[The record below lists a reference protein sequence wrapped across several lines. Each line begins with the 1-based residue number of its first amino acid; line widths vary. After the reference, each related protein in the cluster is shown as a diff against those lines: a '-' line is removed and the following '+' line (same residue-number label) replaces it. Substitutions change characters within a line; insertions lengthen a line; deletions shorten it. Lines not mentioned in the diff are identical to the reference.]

1 LPYFR
6 AQALSL
12 KTEPTATPGSGKPFI
27 FLLSAM
33 SKPTQ
38 TLFLLDAF
46 ALIYR
51 AHFAFIKAPRIT
63 TTGMNTSAVFGF
75 TNTLL
80 EVLKKEKPT
89 HLGVVFDTP
98 KPTFRHVQFEAY
110 KAQREAQP
118 EDITIAIP
126 YVKRLVDALNIPC
139 LHLDGYEADDVIG
152 TLAKKASREGF
163 EVFMMTPDKDY
174 GQLVEEHVYMYKPA
188 FMGKGVEKLG
198 VPEILD
204 KWQIERIEQVTDI
217 LGLMGDAVDNIPG
230 VPGVGEKTAQK
241 LIAQYGSIENL
252 IAHAGEVPGKLGE
265 KIRANTE
272 QALLSKQLA
281 TIHVE
286 VPIDFNPAAL
296 LCEEPDREKVST
308 LFEELEFRT
317 LRARVLGDDPVPVRF
332 AAASPAGQLDLF
344 GSASKTSGDIAAFE
358 SSTSQPASQ
367 VEALASVS
375 VKTIATTYHNYQTV
389 DTPELME
396 SLAYYLSQQ
405 EAFCFDTET
414 TSIDALDADLVGL
427 AFSYRPRE
435 AFYVPVP
442 PEREDAQQIVEIFRG
457 VLENESITK
466 IGQNLKYDLTVLQN
480 YGVEVGGPLADTMLA
495 HYLLEPEKR
504 HGMDR
509 LAAQYLNY
517 EPVAIEE
524 LIGKKGSK
532 QGNMRDVPIAEITEY
547 AGEDADITLQLHQI
561 LIPQLADKQAAKLFN
576 EVEMPLVRVL
586 SDMESE
592 GIRVDTEAL
601 AQMSGELDNDLRLLE
616 NDIFTTAGTEFNLNS
631 PKQLGE
637 VLFDKM
643 QLVKNP
649 KKTKTGQYATGEDI
663 LSDLEGEHE
672 IARKILD
679 YRELQKLKSTYVDA
693 LPTLINPRTGH
704 IHTSYNQA
712 VTATGR
718 LSSTNPNLQNIPI
731 RTARGREIRKAF
743 VPRSEEYLILSA
755 DYSQIELRIMAA
767 FSGDKSMIEAF
778 NQGRDIH
785 ATTASKV
792 FHVPLEEV
800 TSDMRRQ
807 AKSVNFGI
815 IYGISAFGLA
825 RNLGVSRGDASDII
839 KAYFEEFPAVKQYMD
854 NSIQKARECEYAET
868 ILGRR
873 RYLPDINSRNQTN
886 RNFAERNAI
895 NAPIQGSAADMIKL
909 AMIDI
914 HNFIRKEKLR
924 SRMILQV
931 HDELVFDAHRDEL
944 DFLTEHVERLMQNA
958 LPMEVK
964 METGIGK
971 GANWLEAH

>member
-1 LPYFR
+1 MP
-6 AQALSL
+6 
-12 KTEPTATPGSGKPFI
+12 
-27 FLLSAM
+27 
-33 SKPTQ
+33 KPTQ
-38 TLFLLDAF
+38 KLFLLDAF

-63 TTGMNTSAVFGF
+63 STGMNTSAVFGF
-75 TNTLL
+75 TNTVL
-80 EVLKKEKPT
+80 EVLKKECPT
-89 HLGVVFDTP
+89 HIGVVFDTP
-98 KPTFRHVQFEAY
+98 KPTFRHVQYEAY

-126 YVKRLVDALNIPC
+126 YVKKLVDALNIPC

-152 TLAKKASREGF
+152 TLAKRASEAGF

-204 KWQIERIEQVTDI
+204 KWQIERIDQVTDI

-252 IAHAGEVPGKLGE
+252 IAHADEVPGKLGE

-296 LCEEPDREKVST
+296 LCEEPDREKVSA
-308 LFEELEFRT
+308 LFDELEFRT
-317 LRARVLGDDPVPVRF
+317 LKQRVLGDDPVPTRF
-332 AAASPAGQLDLF
+332 AAPAASTGGQLDLF
-344 GSASKTSGDIAAFE
+344 GSSSGKSTQTIAAFE
-358 SSTSQPASQ
+358 ASTSSN
-367 VEALASVS
+367 VGEVSTEAILPTTFR
-375 VKTIATTYHNYQTV
+375 TIATTYHNYQLV

-414 TSIDALDADLVGL
+414 TSLDPLEADLVGI
-427 AFSYRPRE
+427 AFAYRTGE
-435 AFYVPVP
+435 AFYVPAP
-442 PEREDAQQIVEIFRG
+442 AEHEGAQAIVEYFRA
-457 VLENESITK
+457 VLESETITK
-466 IGQNLKYDLTVLQN
+466 IGQNLKYDLLVLKK
-480 YGVEVGGPLADTMLA
+480 YGLEVAGTLSDTMLA

-509 LAAQYLNY
+509 LAMQYLQY
-517 EPVAIEE
+517 EPVSIEE

-532 QGNMRDVPIAEITEY
+532 QGNMRDVPVAEIVEY
-547 AGEDADITLQLHQI
+547 AGEDADITLQLHSQ
-561 LIPQLADKQAAKLFN
+561 LIPQLEKVQATKLF
-576 EVEMPLVRVL
+576 EGVEMPLLNVLASMEAEGVRI
-586 SDMESE
+586 DMQALQDMSALL
-592 GIRVDTEAL
+592 DTDLKAL
-601 AQMSGELDNDLRLLE
+601 EKV
-616 NDIFTTAGTEFNLNS
+616 IFTMAGQEFNLSS

-643 QLVKNP
+643 KLVKNP
-649 KKTKTGQYATGEDI
+649 KKTKTGQYATGEEI
-663 LSDLEGEHE
+663 LSDLESEHE

-679 YRELQKLKSTYVDA
+679 HRELQKLKSTYVDA
-693 LPTLINPRTGH
+693 LPALINPRTGRV
-704 IHTSYNQA
+704 HTSYNQA

-731 RTARGREIRKAF
+731 RTVRGREIRKAF
-743 VPRSEEYLILSA
+743 IPHSDEFLILSA

-767 FSGDKSMIEAF
+767 FSGDESMIEAF

-825 RNLGVSRGDASDII
+825 RNIGVSRTEAGEII

-854 NSIQKARECEYAET
+854 DTIRKARECEYAET

-886 RNFAERNAI
+886 RSFAERNAI

-909 AMIDI
+909 AMISI
-914 HNFIRKEKLR
+914 HDFIKQENLR

-931 HDELVFDAHRDEL
+931 HDELVFDAHRDE
-944 DFLTEHVERLMQNA
+944 VELLREKVDELMRNA
-958 LPMEVK
+958 IPLAVK
-964 METGIGK
+964 METGVGV